1 MAPKPNT
8 KTYSTKGMRR
18 ASRHEDVNRLPDP
31 GSGSEYEPEPEPQPT
46 SNADDESNDVAPPQ
60 YGTTPCIPCLR
71 RMVKVPLKGHP
82 EPCILPATQ
91 RSKACPQC
99 HGRKDRCDSPAR
111 SVELFLKE
119 WDNKER
125 RDRMADFTEVAEN
138 LQDAAKLK
146 LLEGQQLQPKKWTD
160 WVKEAQGYI
169 DDVDEG
175 KAKQE
180 AHNEKVKY
188 DDMCAKIKVLEAQV
202 SSIEGWIAKNAGI
215 LVSRDENDEMFVR
228 FMACAMILEEDD
240 REKFQ
245 KTLDRIRGVEE
256 AGNDGGDDDT
266 VDEEEDEER
275 ESLSGGRDDDVS
287 MVSE

>member
-1 MAPKPNT
+1 MAPRPNT
-8 KTYSTKGMRR
+8 KTYSTKGMGR
-18 ASRHEDVNRLPDP
+18 ASRDVKRLPDP
-31 GSGSEYEPEPEPQPT
+31 GSGSEDEPEPEPQP
-46 SNADDESNDVAPPQ
+46 SSIADEESNDVTPPQ

-71 RMVKVPLKGHP
+71 RMVKVPSKGHP

-99 HGRKDRCDSPAR
+99 HGRRDRCDSPAR

-146 LLEGQQLQPKKWTD
+146 LLEGQQLPKKWAD
-160 WVKEAQGYI
+160 WVKEAQRYI

-188 DDMCAKIKVLEAQV
+188 DDMSAKIKLLEAQM
-202 SSIEGWIAKNAGI
+202 SSVNDWIAKNAETLI
-215 LVSRDENDEMFVR
+215 SRDEKDEMFVR
-228 FMACAMILEEDD
+228 FLACAMLLEKAD
-240 REKFQ
+240 RDKFQ
-245 KTLDRIRGVEE
+245 KTLDHIRGVSD
-256 AGNDGGDDDT
+256 AGDDGTDDDT
-266 VDEEEDEER
+266 VDEEEDEEQ
-275 ESLSGGRDDDVS
+275 ESLSGEHVDDVS
-287 MVSE
+287 MGSE